1 MGLILKSSLRLIT
14 IIVTIILT
22 SCISDNGRKIF
33 VQDYENVLDSIEEA
47 RLNTLYLDHET
58 KTTNQIA
65 LLTTHSFEPDSTI
78 SDFSLR
84 KFRTL
89 GIGQKDKN
97 NGVLIVFSSTMRQV
111 RIATGYGTEKV
122 LTDSIA
128 KRIIDSTMI
137 PYFKKQEYF
146 KGLWN
151 GSITITNFL
160 EQPENKITAA
170 NKRFGVMAAGRIKHQ
185 Q

>member
-1 MGLILKSSLRLIT
+1 MGLILKNSLRLIT
-14 IIVTIILT
+14 IIATIILT
-22 SCISDNGRKIF
+22 SCIGNEERKIF
-33 VQDYENVLDSIEEA
+33 VQDYENVLDSLQEA

-65 LLTTHSFEPDSTI
+65 LLTTHGFEPDSTI
-78 SDFSLR
+78 KDFSLR

-97 NGVLIVFSSTMRQV
+97 NGVLIVFSLTMRQV

-128 KRIIDSTMI
+128 KRIIDSMMT
-137 PYFKKQEYF
+137 PHFKKQEYF
-146 KGLWN
+146 EGLWN
-151 GSITITNFL
+151 GSVAITTFL
-160 EQPENKITAA
+160 ERPENKITAA
-170 NKRFGVMAAGRIKHQ
+170 NKRFGVMSAD
-185 Q
+185 